1 MKNPIVLYIIRS
13 VTEFYRTPH
22 INHVIALERWDAF
35 NLSSDLAEYQK
46 QFQGIQGFLHYVRL
60 YPSSKTVLDLCAGD
74 GNAINE
80 LASHELGRG
89 LQPLATGL
97 LAGSNMHLEGV
108 PYIETPA
115 ETLNGIEDQ
124 SIGGILANYS
134 ITYSNEPEKVVD
146 SVDRVLVSGGLIKST
161 FHELLRYGML
171 PVSHTY
177 NFAPLFE
184 AKGYDV
190 ATHDN
195 VLYAKKPGLE
205 TRFSTQQLLK
215 LDRALYI

>member
-1 MKNPIVLYIIRS
+1 M
-13 VTEFYRTPH
+13 TEHYRTPH
-22 INHVIALERWDAF
+22 INHVRALERWDAF
-35 NLSSDLAEYQK
+35 HLSSDLAEYQK
-46 QFQGIQGFLHYVRL
+46 RFQGIEGFLHYVRL
-60 YPSSKTVLDLCAGD
+60 YPSSKTVLDLGAGD

-97 LAGSNMHLEGV
+97 LRETNQHLEGV
-108 PYIETPA
+108 PYVETPA
-115 ETLNGIEDQ
+115 ETLNGIADQ

-134 ITYSNEPEKVVD
+134 ITYSNEPERVVD
-146 SVDRVLVSGGLIKST
+146 SVDRVLVPGGLIKST
-161 FHELLRYGML
+161 FHEMLRYGML

-190 ATHDN
+190 ATQHN
-195 VLYAKKPGLE
+195 ILYAKKPGLE
-205 TRFSTQQLLK
+205 TRFSIQQLLK
-215 LDRALYI
+215 LDQALHV